1 MRQMHHTCE
10 ICLQNFPDQTS
21 LYKHCLTH
29 SQELMCMKCF
39 LTYENHQQFRKHLFY
54 KHEEEHQV
62 CEVCHQKTWPHVY
75 HFCIEPKVTTCEV
88 CEATFDNFRKYRVHL
103 RTHTGATPYVCTIRG
118 CKKSYVSKQLLLKH
132 HIRRHPE
139 LRTNAATELQ
149 NRRDKKYLDKMGA
162 SSIDH
167 VQLCQEILEG
177 LIQEMIAEPKPD
189 VDQGTLEQK
198 DDLNAGEVH
207 DAVKEGSVPKEAN
220 DAETEKE
227 AADAPPEEFDPLAS
241 AIASIMGPDGN
252 FDIRKSPVKPVVPP
266 TSTYAT
272 PSAPTPTPIPM
283 PPLIPVN
290 GETPNPISKP
300 PKASTS
306 LLKSLRPLEQKKMQ
320 DPYRMMLE
328 KEKKPVLPEPS
339 DILPP
344 SSYNDIVRGTSEEKD
359 KDEEE
364 SKEGNNDKNVDAK
377 ADEDEDAKHV
387 NPVLGGIWNQDL
399 LFVSNDGEHP
409 QPMDV
414 DAASSIKDPSKSPN
428 AGQSGSAKSSGC
440 KIMKPRYQIEDS
452 KKKVGLMTNL
462 PQKKAPGEWEVLL
475 SESSGSDNEDVGP
488 KKPRIKEK
496 SVCDITQ
503 VIKDHDYCYAAYM
516 MSKEQPK
523 VVKEDLSEMDKIL
536 SNVAL
541 GAMDNETTT
550 LSPKASKKHKRKKE
564 SKKKKKKRK
573 KHKKNKD
580 ENKDSSSSRLV
591 LHSI

>member
-1 MRQMHHTCE
+1 
-10 ICLQNFPDQTS
+10 
-21 LYKHCLTH
+21 
-29 SQELMCMKCF
+29 
-39 LTYENHQQFRKHLFY
+39 
-54 KHEEEHQV
+54 
-62 CEVCHQKTWPHVY
+62 
-75 HFCIEPKVTTCEV
+75 
-88 CEATFDNFRKYRVHL
+88 
-103 RTHTGATPYVCTIRG
+103 
-118 CKKSYVSKQLLLKH
+118 
-132 HIRRHPE
+132 
-139 LRTNAATELQ
+139 
-149 NRRDKKYLDKMGA
+149 MGA

-189 VDQGTLEQK
+189 VDQGSLEQK
-198 DDLNAGEVH
+198 DDLNDSKVPDE
-207 DAVKEGSVPKEAN
+207 VKEGSVPKEEN

-227 AADAPPEEFDPLAS
+227 VADAPPEEFDPLAS

-272 PSAPTPTPIPM
+272 PSAPRPTPIPM

-290 GETPNPISKP
+290 GDTPNPISKP

-364 SKEGNNDKNVDAK
+364 SKEDTPSKKDAK
-377 ADEDEDAKHV
+377 PENDEDEEDAKHV

-399 LFVSNDGEHP
+399 LFVSNAEEHP

-414 DAASSIKDPSKSPN
+414 DAASIKNPSKIPN
-428 AGQSGSAKSSGC
+428 AAQSGSGKSSGC

-541 GAMDNETTT
+541 GAMDNDTAT
-550 LSPKASKKHKRKKE
+550 LSPKSSKKHKRKKE

-591 LHSI
+591 LSQ